1 MFVVLVFRDYL
12 MEMKVMILDNG
23 KRILDKR

>member
-1 MFVVLVFRDYL
+1 MFVVLVIRNYL
-12 MEMKVMILDNG
+12 MEKRVMILDNG